1 MTFRGAAS
9 SAVLLLGLAACDPA
23 PSREENAKQEAA
35 PATAANNAAAPA
47 PAAAAGQ
54 AGAPIVLEGTGLR
67 IAGASPPR
75 TIAFEAPEAATI
87 EALTAALG
95 GPPAERGENEEC
107 GEGALQFAA
116 WRDRL
121 TVWFQEGRFAGWDA
135 GGDLRTA
142 GGVGVGSSRA
152 EAAALPGF
160 EVEQSSL
167 GVEFRA
173 EGLSGILASNAPD
186 ARVTDLWAG
195 STCVFR

>member
-1 MTFRGAAS
+1 MA
-9 SAVLLLGLAACDPA
+9 LLLLVLAACGPA
-23 PSREENAKQEAA
+23 PSREESAKQEASPGA
-35 PATAANNAAAPA
+35 PANASAPAPGAAAAPA
-47 PAAAAGQ
+47 T
-54 AGAPIVLEGTGLR
+54 APIVLEGAALR
-67 IAGASPPR
+67 IAGASPSR

-107 GEGALQFAA
+107 GEGAMQFAA

-121 TVWFQEGRFAGWDA
+121 TVWFQEGRFVGWDA

-173 EGLSGILASNAPD
+173 DGLSGILASNAPD